1 MSQRILDQINRVKNL
16 KFTTLSIRY
25 GNRLYERYY
34 GLYDSPDYELIYN
47 DLSEEEVKFAKDNG
61 I

>member
-1 MSQRILDQINRVKNL
+1 MSQRILDQINRIKNL
-16 KFTTLSIRY
+16 SYTTLKIE

-34 GLYDSPDYELIYN
+34 PTFDKPDYELIYK

>member
-1 MSQRILDQINRVKNL
+1 MSQRILDHINRVKNV
-16 KFTTLSIRY
+16 KFTTLKILY

-34 GLYDSPDYELIYN
+34 GLYDSPDYELIYS

>member
-1 MSQRILDQINRVKNL
+1 MSQRILDQINRVKNA
-16 KFTTLSIRY
+16 KFTTLKILY
-25 GNRLYERYY
+25 GNKLYERYH
-34 GLYDSPDYELIYN
+34 GRYDSPDYELIYS